1 MGLFPKF
8 LKNKSPC
15 VNFSY
20 FFPGRNK
27 LQRGSCKAFVFSLG
41 GRLGAWLR
49 SALEN
54 KKRKVIKGF
63 VCALWARFHVTYT
76 FGHVSKPLL
85 ASPFAGFYVCRL
97 VFHLVILATP
107 FAYIS
112 SRVWARGTQNF
123 KRAANSI

>member
-8 LKNKSPC
+8 LKNKSPW

-20 FFPGRNK
+20 FLPGRNK